1 MPTQINPIKYFTF
14 TKEQAT
20 NFLAEIE
27 KKRANNV
34 LPEINFLDD
43 KGKEIRS
50 KKDRYECY
58 TKSINLLK
66 ASEPYYYFTRMELF
80 YDLTITK
87 SVYSY
92 PYEKI
97 KNFLEDFFKEYDF
110 ENSEKNAH
118 LVDIGKVEEAIKE
131 KFNDLNNG
139 NSKIDS
145 SLRKNE
151 NAEQVIDRKPTD
163 KALEQYDW
171 ILYTYGEKRINLP
184 DGNTPTRVF
193 YVKERPVQFQDKK
206 IMLKNSDRAKIIFR
220 DDNDRNRK
228 GLVVEKSEKTY
239 HGEYQVFN
247 RKNESGETMIYIE
260 TESLKGENNR
270 HYRLILT
277 FGEEI
282 DEIALGTFSLIKDSG
297 TLLAGSALLVRKEK
311 GYFEKNKCK
320 FYPTF
325 KNDAN
330 TIDSRPIRMLLE
342 KRSRA
347 YIKLPKVLDKYTLR
361 NLELYLLEQKRNERK
376 DYESREVIIHR
387 KDAFVSIPL
396 NCNGSEASNK
406 YNGILKKAVQIL
418 KEQPYNLSEITYGT
432 IKHEEHESSLKTS
445 HKKNKKANHI
455 QLESP
460 GSREEYESNFDKIIQ
475 SNLVI
480 FIFPEILFPYE
491 TEIKSSKKGSNGN
504 IDNISTALM
513 EMETKSSK
521 ESSNGNINNISTAF
535 MELGFAIGLRKKIL
549 ILTSEKVF
557 KTFPSIIKKF
567 AEGERQYAK
576 IIKCNLENESELISS
591 VTKNQAAILNFLD
604 THLDYEIIEG
614 K

>member
-20 NFLAEIE
+20 NFLDEIE
-27 KKRANNV
+27 KKRVNKV
-34 LPEINFLDD
+34 LPEIDFLDD
-43 KGKEIRS
+43 IGKEIKS
-50 KKDRYECY
+50 KKGRYKCY

-66 ASEPYYYFTRMELF
+66 ASEPNYYFTRMELF

-97 KNFLEDFFKEYDF
+97 QNFLRDFFPKYDF
-110 ENSEKNAH
+110 ENPEKN
-118 LVDIGKVEEAIKE
+118 VDFPDIGKVEKATKG

-139 NSKIDS
+139 NSESDS
-145 SLRKNE
+145 SIHKNE

-163 KALEQYDW
+163 KTLQEHDW
-171 ILYTYGEKRINLP
+171 VLYTYGEKRINLP
-184 DGNTPTRVF
+184 DGNTPSRVF
-193 YVKERPVQFQDKK
+193 YVKERPVQFKDEK
-206 IMLKNSDRAKIIFR
+206 ITLKNSDKAKIIFR
-220 DDNDRNRK
+220 DDNSRNRK
-228 GLVVEKSEKTY
+228 GLVVEESEKTY
-239 HGEYQVFN
+239 QGGYQVFN
-247 RKNESGETMIYIE
+247 RKNESSDTMIYIE

-277 FGEEI
+277 FGEKI

-347 YIKLPKVLDKYTLR
+347 YVKLPKVLDKYTLR

-387 KDAFVSIPL
+387 KDAFISMPL
-396 NCNGSEASNK
+396 NCNGSKFYKK
-406 YNGILKKAVQIL
+406 YNGILKKAVQL
-418 KEQPYNLSEITYGT
+418 LGNPPFSLSKITFGT
-432 IKHEEHESSLKTS
+432 IKQNGTTNPAER
-445 HKKNKKANHI
+445 
-455 QLESP
+455 P
-460 GSREEYESNFDKIIQ
+460 GSKDEYESNFDQITQ
-475 SNLVI
+475 SNIVI
-480 FIFPEILFPYE
+480 FIFPPIAFPFE
-491 TEIKSSKKGSNGN
+491 VEGKKSTVRKAKKDTS
-504 IDNISTALM
+504 
-513 EMETKSSK
+513 
-521 ESSNGNINNISTAF
+521 NNISTAF
-535 MELGFAIGLRKKIL
+535 IELGFALGLRKKIL
-549 ILTSEKVF
+549 ILTSEKVLNI
-557 KTFPSIIKKF
+557 FPKIIEKF
-567 AEGERQYAK
+567 TENGFVK
-576 IIKCNLENESELISS
+576 IIKCELNTELKLERSFKQHEDKII
-591 VTKNQAAILNFLD
+591 QFLD
-604 THLDYEIIEG
+604 AHLDYEIIEDE
-614 K
+614 